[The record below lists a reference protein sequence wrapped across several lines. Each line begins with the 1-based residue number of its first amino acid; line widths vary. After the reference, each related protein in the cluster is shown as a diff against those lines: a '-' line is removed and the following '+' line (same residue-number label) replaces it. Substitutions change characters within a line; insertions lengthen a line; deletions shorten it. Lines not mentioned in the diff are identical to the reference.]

1 MVQHDPCRGGAGH
14 WNSLFRF
21 KHLATGQYL
30 AAEVDEDGVGDS
42 MREKLRD
49 PRYVYLNEQKLLKSA
64 SLALGAYIWGTTK
77 YIHLIPKFKTFYEK
91 SLIGRLTP
99 NNVLPWF
106 DITEHKAIDCPV
118 KDPIEMMVYHWLQTS
133 ENNKT
138 WSIFIFLCRKP
149 QHKTS
154 AEFWFLVTGRS
165 NEMYKTSENNPYKT
179 RWHISYFHIPILT
192 HTHWHGSRNNV

>member
-64 SLALGAYIWGTTK
+64 FLALGAYILMRNHQ
-77 YIHLIPKFKTFYEK
+77 IHLIPKFKTFYQK
-91 SLIGRLTP
+91 SLI
-99 NNVLPWF
+99 
-106 DITEHKAIDCPV
+106 
-118 KDPIEMMVYHWLQTS
+118 EMMMMTT
-133 ENNKT
+133 K
-138 WSIFIFLCRKP
+138 FRK
-149 QHKTS
+149 
-154 AEFWFLVTGRS
+154 
-165 NEMYKTSENNPYKT
+165 
-179 RWHISYFHIPILT
+179 
-192 HTHWHGSRNNV
+192 

>member
-1 MVQHDPCRGGAGH
+1 MFCRDLI
-14 WNSLFRF
+14 SLN
-21 KHLATGQYL
+21 T
-30 AAEVDEDGVGDS
+30 
-42 MREKLRD
+42 
-49 PRYVYLNEQKLLKSA
+49 
-64 SLALGAYIWGTTK
+64 
-77 YIHLIPKFKTFYEK
+77 
-91 SLIGRLTP
+91 
-99 NNVLPWF
+99 
-106 DITEHKAIDCPV
+106 IDCPV

-138 WSIFIFLCRKP
+138 WWIFIFLCRKP

-192 HTHWHGSRNNV
+192 HTHWHGSRNNVYIVLSDSYITITINLINNESFELTWYICLKAVCILFSLFFCSGGLV